1 MRQHIDLAV
10 LELDAH
16 KAWLDDVFER
26 LAPSLD
32 KMKVHRLAW
41 EYAEDLADEK
51 ANSQTQP
58 AVRTD
63 VFMRTQVQLRRY
75 DAFLLPVSL
84 ETLGWTRQ
92 ALAGVPRGAS
102 VPMLG
107 ILHELRSAAILDL
120 ITLGLTDFETTK
132 SCPQAFRARV
142 INSVSKAP
150 RHLSLRE
157 PESADRRPRPI
168 SLPPMRRLM
177 QESPQS
183 QLAYTLP
190 NDPRSQASEALI
202 QPPLPMG
209 PKPSKVSNLSTAQG
223 LNTKKTSCA
232 GCAVQVSAFGWPDLG
247 FGPTKQR
254 LVTLFERQYLKAAML
269 RANGNITLAASKS
282 RKNRRAF
289 WELLRKHG
297 MATGVAMN
305 GKVPLEKLSLEPT
318 EVKSWLD
325 ADNRTES

>member
-16 KAWLDDVFER
+16 KSWLDDFFER
-26 LAPSLD
+26 VAPSLD
-32 KMKVHRLAW
+32 KMKLHRLAW
-41 EYAEDLADEK
+41 ERSGDLAIEQPK
-51 ANSQTQP
+51 AQAQP

-63 VFMRTQVQLRRY
+63 IFLRTQVQLRRY
-75 DAFLLPVSL
+75 DALLLPVSL

-92 ALAGVPRGAS
+92 ALAGVPRGPS

-107 ILHELRSAAILDL
+107 IVHELRSAAILDL
-120 ITLGLTDFETTK
+120 LALGLFDFVTTVP
-132 SCPQAFRARV
+132 CPQAFRARV
-142 INSVSKAP
+142 INAVSKTP

-157 PESADRRPRPI
+157 AEQQGGRPRPLA
-168 SLPPMRRLM
+168 SPTLRLLM
-177 QESPQS
+177 QQSSQS
-183 QLAYTLP
+183 QFTNSLA
-190 NDPRSQASEALI
+190 NDSRSKDQDAMMQMRLAPLSVQPKASIPGL
-202 QPPLPMG
+202 
-209 PKPSKVSNLSTAQG
+209 AQG

-232 GCAVQVSAFGWPDLG
+232 GCAVQVSAFGWPDQG

-254 LVTLFERQYLKAAML
+254 MVTLFERQYLKAAML

-297 MATGVAMN
+297 MATGFAMN
-305 GKVPLEKLSLEPT
+305 GQVPLDKLSLDPT

-325 ADNRTES
+325 AENRTDS

>member
-16 KAWLDDVFER
+16 KAWLNGVFDR
-26 LAPSLD
+26 VGPSLD
-32 KMKVHRLAW
+32 KMKLHRLAW
-41 EYAEDLADEK
+41 EHSSDLAESQPK
-51 ANSQTQP
+51 TQTQTQP

-63 VFMRTQVQLRRY
+63 VFLRTQVQLRRY

-92 ALAGVPRGAS
+92 ALAGVPRGPS

-120 ITLGLTDFETTK
+120 LALGLTDFVTTEP
-132 SCPQAFRARV
+132 CPQAFRARV
-142 INSVSKAP
+142 INAVSRAP

-157 PESADRRPRPI
+157 PEQQDRRPRPPG
-168 SLPPMRRLM
+168 SNPLQLLL
-177 QESPQS
+177 QESSKPHFINSSVNDSRPQAPDALK
-183 QLAYTLP
+183 QVRLA
-190 NDPRSQASEALI
+190 
-202 QPPLPMG
+202 PLSVQTSSS
-209 PKPSKVSNLSTAQG
+209 PSAMPQG
-223 LNTKKTSCA
+223 LQAKKTSCA
-232 GCAVQVSAFGWPDLG
+232 GCTVQVSAFGWPDQG

-297 MATGVAMN
+297 MATGFAMN
-305 GKVPLEKLSLEPT
+305 GQVPLDKLSLDPAVLT
-318 EVKSWLD
+318 M
-325 ADNRTES
+325 A

>member
-32 KMKVHRLAW
+32 KMKVHRLDW

-51 ANSQTQP
+51 ANPQTQP

-120 ITLGLTDFETTK
+120 VTLGLTDFETTK
-132 SCPQAFRARV
+132 FCPQAFRARV
-142 INSVSKAP
+142 INAVSKAP

-157 PESADRRPRPI
+157 PGPTDRRPWPRAL
-168 SLPPMRRLM
+168 SPMRRLM
-177 QESPQS
+177 QESPLS
-183 QLAYTLP
+183 QLAYSLP
-190 NDPRSQASEALI
+190 NDPSSQDSVALSQHRQSSEST
-202 QPPLPMG
+202 
-209 PKPSKVSNLSTAQG
+209 PSKVATQALAQG

-232 GCAVQVSAFGWPDLG
+232 GCAVQVSAFGWPDQG

-305 GKVPLEKLSLEPT
+305 GKVPMEKLSLEPT

>member
-26 LAPSLD
+26 VSPSLG
-32 KMKVHRLAW
+32 KMKLHRLAW
-41 EYAEDLADEK
+41 EQSNDLADEQP
-51 ANSQTQP
+51 NPQTKP

-63 VFMRTQVQLRRY
+63 VFLRTQVQLRRY
-75 DAFLLPVSL
+75 DVFLLPVSL

-92 ALAGVPRGAS
+92 ALAGVPRGPS

-120 ITLGLTDFETTK
+120 LALGLTDFVTTVP
-132 SCPQAFRARV
+132 CPQAFRARV
-142 INSVSKAP
+142 INAVSKAP

-157 PESADRRPRPI
+157 AEQLERRPRPPA
-168 SLPPMRRLM
+168 SLPLQLLM

-183 QLAYTLP
+183 QLAYSLA
-190 NDPRSQASEALI
+190 NVSRSKATDALI
-202 QPPLPMG
+202 KTHLAPVSIQP
-209 PKPSKVSNLSTAQG
+209 KVPTPALAQG
-223 LNTKKTSCA
+223 LNTKKSSCA
-232 GCAVQVSAFGWPDLG
+232 GCTVQVSAFGWPDQG

-254 LVTLFERQYLKAAML
+254 LVTLFERQYLKAALL

-297 MATGVAMN
+297 MAKGFAMN
-305 GKVPLEKLSLEPT
+305 GRVPLDKLSLAKA
-318 EVKSWLD
+318 EVESWLD
-325 ADNRTES
+325 VDNRTKS

>member
-16 KAWLDDVFER
+16 KTWFDDVFER

-41 EYAEDLADEK
+41 EHSADLVDEQ
-51 ANSQTQP
+51 ASAQTQP

-63 VFMRTQVQLRRY
+63 VFLRTQVQLRRY

-92 ALAGVPRGAS
+92 ALAGVPRGS
-102 VPMLG
+102 LVPILG

-157 PESADRRPRPI
+157 SEPTDRRPRTPA
-168 SLPPMRRLM
+168 LPPMRRLM
-177 QESPQS
+177 QELPQS

-190 NDPRSQASEALI
+190 NDPRSQVSEALI
-202 QPPLPMG
+202 QTRLSPG
-209 PKPSKVSNLSTAQG
+209 SIQSKVTTPTLAQG

-232 GCAVQVSAFGWPDLG
+232 GCVVQVSAFGWPDQG

-305 GKVPLEKLSLEPT
+305 GKVPLEKLSLEPA